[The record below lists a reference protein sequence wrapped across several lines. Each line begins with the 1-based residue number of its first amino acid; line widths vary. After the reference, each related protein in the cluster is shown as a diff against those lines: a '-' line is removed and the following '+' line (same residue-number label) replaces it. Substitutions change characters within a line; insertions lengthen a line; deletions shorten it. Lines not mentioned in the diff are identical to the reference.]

1 MKVVL
6 LQDVPKLGRAGE
18 VKKVAN
24 GYGRNYLIPQGLA
37 MLATPEALRMA
48 ASIKRKADAERAK
61 LNRELSGLAEQIQG
75 LTLYFAV
82 RASEQG
88 KLYGSV
94 SAQMVAEKINET
106 LALEEGEAISRRQVE
121 IQPIRQLG
129 VYQAPVR
136 LTIDLVPEVRVIVY
150 REGEAPPTDEEL
162 AAQAQAEA
170 EAEAAAAAAEA
181 AAEAAAA
188 EAAEAAAEP
197 PASAEEE
204 SAAA

>member
-18 VKKVAN
+18 IKKVAN

-48 ASIKRKADAERAK
+48 ESIRRKADAERAK
-61 LNRELSGLAEQIQG
+61 LNRELSGLAERLSG

-94 SAQMVAEKINET
+94 SPQMIAEKINET
-106 LALEEGEAISRRQVE
+106 LGLEDEEAITRKQIE
-121 IQPIRQLG
+121 IQPIRHLG
-129 VYQAPVR
+129 VYAAPVR
-136 LTIDLVPEVRVIVY
+136 LTIDLLPEVRVVVY

-162 AAQAQAEA
+162 LAQTEEEAAG
-170 EAEAAAAAAEA
+170 EAAASEA
-181 AAEAAAA
+181 ATETEANEAETTTA
-188 EAAEAAAEP
+188 
-197 PASAEEE
+197 
-204 SAAA
+204 

>member
-18 VKKVAN
+18 IKKVAN
-24 GYGRNYLIPQGLA
+24 GYSRNYLIPQGLA

-48 ASIKRKADAERAK
+48 EPIRRKADAERAK
-61 LNRELSGLAEQIQG
+61 LNRELSGLAERLSG

-94 SAQMVAEKINET
+94 SPQMIAEKINET
-106 LALEEGEAISRRQVE
+106 LGLEDEEAISRKQIE
-121 IQPIRQLG
+121 IQPIRHLG
-129 VYQAPVR
+129 VYSAPVR
-136 LTIDLVPEVRVIVY
+136 LTIDLLPEVRVVVY

-162 AAQAQAEA
+162 LAQTEEEAAG
-170 EAEAAAAAAEA
+170 EAAASEPTPETEEANEAETT
-181 AAEAAAA
+181 EA
-188 EAAEAAAEP
+188 
-197 PASAEEE
+197 
-204 SAAA
+204 